1 MARDFVYLGSSH
13 ADEVGLMQQT
23 SGSLIL
29 FCMIIMSLSIIS
41 MVIFACGDSG
51 SGSPSKKRHG
61 GGHGGHAGGD
71 HGGGVHHGGHH
82 GVHHGGHGHHGV
94 HHGGH
99 GHHGGGCGGGGG
111 GGGGC
116 GGGGGGGGC

>member
-13 ADEVGLMQQT
+13 ADEVGLVQQT

-51 SGSPSKKRHG
+51 SGSPSKKRRDDG
-61 GGHGGHAGGD
+61 GGGGGGGCGGGD
-71 HGGGVHHGGHH
+71 GGGG
-82 GVHHGGHGHHGV
+82 
-94 HHGGH
+94 
-99 GHHGGGCGGGGG
+99 GGGCGGGGG

-116 GGGGGGGGC
+116 GGGGGGGAC